1 MPLRPSV
8 AGLVLGGFHRT
19 AKILAENRSLSVV
32 ERAELL
38 IRVRPYMKLTPQK
51 LARAM
56 LAGTLLEPL
65 HRAGLLASGF
75 TIEPGRKING
85 AGISGTTDAWAGPPI
100 DGPAE
105 FKSPR
110 RIEWSRDLPGW
121 LLQVGAYKLGSGSP
135 EGPVLLSVISRERLA
150 HWICVIDIDQHVL
163 DGVHMAIDIW
173 NEKIADVPVE
183 DLDDA
188 QQDFFTPWA
197 ERCKPL
203 VESVSCVEIDA
214 IDERLLQIGEEVKP

>member
-8 AGLVLGGFHRT
+8 AGLVLSGFHRT
-19 AKILAENRSLSVV
+19 AKVLAEDRSLSVL

-38 IRVRPYMKLTPQK
+38 IRVRPYMKLTPPK

-56 LAGTLLEPL
+56 MAGTLLEPL
-65 HRAGLLASGF
+65 HRAGLLAAGF
-75 TIEPGRKING
+75 TIEPGRKISG
-85 AGISGTTDAWAGPPI
+85 FGISGTTDAWAGSPI

-110 RIEWSRDLPGW
+110 RIEWARDLPGW
-121 LLQVGAYKLGSGSP
+121 LLQVGAYKLGSGEP

-150 HWICVIDIDQHVL
+150 HWICVVDIDEHVL
-163 DGVHMAIDIW
+163 DGVHTAIRVWED
-173 NEKIADVPVE
+173 KIANVPVDE
-183 DLDDA
+183 LDDA
-188 QQDFFTPWA
+188 QPDLFTPWA

-203 VESVSCVEIDA
+203 IESVSCVEIEA
-214 IDERLLQIGEEVKP
+214 IDERLLATGEEVKP